1 MKNPIT
7 KAQVWI
13 GYQCDCVGRALFCD
27 YDVTRSAVKVFDDEV
42 KALTWKEEFVNTE
55 FDWRDI
61 VEFEVE

>member
-1 MKNPIT
+1 MK
-7 KAQVWI
+7 KVWI

-42 KALTWKEEFVNTE
+42 KALTWQEEFVNTE

-61 VEFEVE
+61 VEFDVE

>member
-1 MKNPIT
+1 MSNWTST

-13 GYQCDCVGRALFCD
+13 GYQCDCVG
-27 YDVTRSAVKVFDDEV
+27 YDVSRSAVKVFDDEV